1 VFVRDHVMHLRHACS
16 GWQVRGTQA
25 LLLHGDAAM
34 AGLGIVPE
42 TMQLSKLPGYRIGG
56 SVHVVI
62 NNHIGFT
69 TVPAEGRSAMHAT
82 DCAKAA
88 GIPVIH
94 AFADCPESVVKAR
107 ALRCLRI
114 HGEV

>member
-1 VFVRDHVMHLRHACS
+1 
-16 GWQVRGTQA
+16 
-25 LLLHGDAAM
+25 M

-42 TMQLSKLPGYRIGG
+42 TLQLSKLPGYRIGG

-62 NNHIGFT
+62 NNQIGFT
-69 TVPAEGRSAMHAT
+69 TMPEEGRSSVHAT

-94 AFADCPESVVKAR
+94 AYADCPESVVKVSDFEHSNSPVTVRHKEHMLSVWAYSITD
-107 ALRCLRI
+107 LST
-114 HGEV
+114 

>member
-1 VFVRDHVMHLRHACS
+1 
-16 GWQVRGTQA
+16 
-25 LLLHGDAAM
+25 M

-42 TMQLSKLPGYRIGG
+42 TLQLSKLPGYSIGG

-62 NNHIGFT
+62 NNQIGFT
-69 TVPAEGRSAMHAT
+69 TLPNEGRSSMHAT

-94 AFADCPESVVKAR
+94 AFADCPESVVKVRKAGCEPGSYHWKLYLKAFL
-107 ALRCLRI
+107 ALT
-114 HGEV
+114 

>member
-1 VFVRDHVMHLRHACS
+1 MVCS
-16 GWQVRGTQA
+16 GWDVTSTQA

-42 TMQLSKLPGYRIGG
+42 TLQLSKLPGYSIGG

-62 NNHIGFT
+62 NNQIGFT
-69 TVPAEGRSAMHAT
+69 TLPKEGRSSMHAT

-94 AFADCPESVVKAR
+94 AFADCPESVVKVHIFR
-107 ALRCLRI
+107 RTIGSRLR
-114 HGEV
+114 